1 MNDVSRRTWLKAIA
15 GISILPSAATAQPA
29 PSLSVVR
36 SRVDRT
42 GVPHNAAIANSHID
56 FKVLTGDTRGGVFII
71 ENRDLTPGGPP
82 GHLHYSQ
89 EEWFYL
95 VDGGELRMEIGDQK
109 LTLHPGDSVLA
120 PRNVPHVWAYVGA

>member
-15 GISILPSAATAQPA
+15 GISITPSLVGAQPA
-29 PSLSVVR
+29 PALSVVR

-42 GVPHNAAIANSHID
+42 GGPHKAAVGNSHID
-56 FKVLTGDTRGGVFII
+56 FKVLSGDTRGGVFIM

-82 GHLHYSQ
+82 RHLHYSQ

-95 VDGGELRMEIGDQK
+95 VDGG
-109 LTLHPGDSVLA
+109 
-120 PRNVPHVWAYVGA
+120 